1 MQLQASISSA
11 VESGMTTNGNPHR
24 TFWLLRY
31 YRWQARIYLRVLR
44 AVWIIPMPIEA
55 ALQRRLAPRIR
66 GGN

>member
-1 MQLQASISSA
+1 
-11 VESGMTTNGNPHR
+11 MTTNGNPHR